1 MMKHSDGILLFE
13 TVIDKLKTDLE
24 SYAKIPNAKL
34 EYIKKQNAI
43 IADLCEVYNAVNCM
57 KLSDIW
63 AHIDYEIAR
72 LEDLDP
78 VLSGHRI
85 ILRTKPTGIEFST
98 IPLNPFV

>member
-1 MMKHSDGILLFE
+1 MMKYSDGLLLFE

-43 IADLCEVYNAVNCM
+43 IADLCKAYNALDCM

-63 AHIDYEIAR
+63 AHIDFEIAR
-72 LEDLDP
+72 LEMLDP

-85 ILRTKPTGIEFST
+85 FLRTKPTGDQFSL
-98 IPLNPFV
+98 IPLNPLE